1 MSLEYMAEAFGV
13 SVKFIDRELAN
24 FITAGR
30 IHAKI
35 DKGTKFYIFLA
46 KMLLNFL
53 SKWNHRNQ
61 PAGRQ
66 KSTIPGCYQEGR
78 FATESSAKAFSRYK
92 HLNLLQVHR
101 EYHCLN

>member
-35 DKGTKFYIFLA
+35 DKGTKFCIYMMTI
-46 KMLLNFL
+46 LLNFL
-53 SKWNHRNQ
+53 
-61 PAGRQ
+61 
-66 KSTIPGCYQEGR
+66 
-78 FATESSAKAFSRYK
+78 
-92 HLNLLQVHR
+92 
-101 EYHCLN
+101 

>member
-35 DKGTKFYIFLA
+35 DKGTKFYIFLV
-46 KMLLNFL
+46 KILLNFF
-53 SKWNHRNQ
+53 K
-61 PAGRQ
+61 
-66 KSTIPGCYQEGR
+66 
-78 FATESSAKAFSRYK
+78 
-92 HLNLLQVHR
+92 
-101 EYHCLN
+101 